1 MKIYLDMDGV
11 LADFFTGFAERFGKD
26 HWKMIEDKEKAISEL
41 KGTDFFYTLKP
52 FNSALELT
60 QFVQTLVGKR
70 GHGINSSPLAG
81 DRDNSVYW
89 KRRWLEKHGLM
100 PPLENL
106 IFTGRKE
113 QYAMDRIDGTPNV
126 LVDDKPS
133 NVNRWNAKGG
143 IGILYQ
149 ANQDSLVMLKQKL
162 IKVVESS

>member
-1 MKIYLDMDGV
+1 MDGV
-11 LADFFTGFAERFGKD
+11 LADFFTGFAALFAKD
-26 HWKMIEDKEKAISEL
+26 HWKMIENKERAISEL
-41 KGTDFFYTLKP
+41 KGTNFFYTLEP
-52 FNSALELT
+52 FGGASELT
-60 QFVQTLVGKR
+60 EFVQTLVGKNNY
-70 GHGINSSPLAG
+70 GINSSPLAG

-89 KRRWLEKHGLM
+89 KRRWLEKHWLM

-113 QYAMDRIDGTPNV
+113 QYAMDRIDGSPNV

-133 NVNRWNAKGG
+133 NINRWNAKGG

>member
-1 MKIYLDMDGV
+1 
-11 LADFFTGFAERFGKD
+11 
-26 HWKMIEDKEKAISEL
+26 MIENKERAISEL
-41 KGTDFFYTLKP
+41 KGTNFFYTLEP
-52 FNSALELT
+52 FGGASELT
-60 QFVQTLVGKR
+60 EFVQTLVGKNNY
-70 GHGINSSPLAG
+70 GINSSPLAG

-89 KRRWLEKHGLM
+89 KRRWLEKYGLM

-133 NVNRWNAKGG
+133 NINRWNAKGG

-149 ANQDSLVMLKQKL
+149 PIKIVLSCQTKVDKGCGVLMINQEIRNRIKL
-162 IKVVESS
+162 SVGICL